1 MNAGVQVIGHPL
13 VQHKLTLLRKK
24 STSTVEFRRLLG
36 ELSALMAYEVTRDL
50 PLREVE
56 IETPVAATTGH
67 LVDGKKV
74 VFVAVLRAGIGI
86 LDGMLC
92 VVPGAR
98 VGHVGLYRDEKTLRP
113 VEYYFRMPR
122 DMQERAAIVVDPM
135 LATGNSAVAA
145 ITRVKETQPHSIR
158 FVCLVSCPEGIANL
172 REHHPDVPIFT
183 AAIDSGLNERGYIV
197 PGLGDAGDR
206 YFGTKNPGIPF
217 PPTGDA

>member
-1 MNAGVQVIGHPL
+1 MTAGVEVIGHPL

-24 STSTVEFRRLLG
+24 STSTVEFRRLLN

-50 PLREVE
+50 PLREVA
-56 IETPVAATTGH
+56 IETPVAPMTGH

-74 VFVAVLRAGIGI
+74 VFVAILRAGIGI
-86 LDGMLC
+86 LDGMLA

-98 VGHVGLYRDEKTLRP
+98 VGHVGLYRDAQTLQA

-122 DMQERAAIVVDPM
+122 DMPSRDVIVVDPM

-145 ITRVKETQPHSIR
+145 LDRIKATKPRSIR
-158 FVCLVSCPEGIANL
+158 FVSLVSCPEGIAHL
-172 REHHPDVPIFT
+172 RERHPEVPIYT
-183 AAIDSGLNERGYIV
+183 AAIDERLNDHGYIV

-206 YFGTKNPGIPF
+206 YFGTR
-217 PPTGDA
+217 A